1 MPSNSTT
8 QCHHIKTNGTQCN
21 SPALRDRRYCYFHQR
36 TRPALLNLASDP
48 NSPSLF
54 SLPPLE
60 DAHAIQ
66 FALRQIMLNSLAGLL
81 NDKKVGLMLYALQI
95 ASSNL
100 KNVKAEIPAPEQ
112 IVVDLPARSEP
123 PRPTT
128 NGHIYREEDALHP
141 AHVPEPGS
149 AEDEYYDDIDRQ
161 AREVRE
167 TLSFQIHDDNP
178 NTAEQKEQSA
188 NLQGSST
195 QNDSSQHDSSQHDSS
210 QSASNDDLPP
220 GTFHAC
226 IATPPRQLRRF
237 LEM

>member
-36 TRPALLNLASDP
+36 SRPALLNLSTNP
-48 NSPSLF
+48 NTPSLF

-66 FALRQIMLNSLAGLL
+66 FALRQVMLNSLAGNL

-100 KNVKAEIPAPEQ
+100 KNVKAEIPAPDQ
-112 IVVDLPARSEP
+112 VVVDLPARSEP
-123 PRPTT
+123 RRPPTS
-128 NGHIYREEDALHP
+128 GPIYSEKDALHP

-149 AEDEYYDDIDRQ
+149 PEDEYFDDVDRQ
-161 AREVRE
+161 AREVRQM
-167 TLSFQIHDDNP
+167 LSFQIHDDKP
-178 NTAEQKEQSA
+178 NATEQKERSA
-188 NLQGSST
+188 NLPSPST
-195 QNDSSQHDSSQHDSS
+195 QNDSSRNDSSQHDSSKPSP
-210 QSASNDDLPP
+210 NNDLPP
-220 GTFHAC
+220 GTIRAC
-226 IATPPRQLRRF
+226 VATPPRQPKRVW
-237 LEM
+237 EM